1 MARAGRRSRRRRQTG
16 GQTPKPRREPRE
28 QEAVPATTAAADA
41 VPATQPATVAVPAAQ
56 AVRPRRG
63 TPRPTAPTQTGGGGR
78 RGRLYRW
85 THPRLLT
92 ETVAEL
98 RKVIW
103 PSRAET
109 RSLTTVVIVIA
120 VAVGVLLGS
129 VDWIFNRLMENVLLN

>member
-1 MARAGRRSRRRRQTG
+1 MARSGRRPHRRRQTG
-16 GQTPKPRREPRE
+16 GKTPKATAGARAPTP
-28 QEAVPATTAAADA
+28 AVATAPASL
-41 VPATQPATVAVPAAQ
+41 PPAQ

-63 TPRPTAPTQTGGGGR
+63 TPRPSAGAASGGGT

-85 THPRLLT
+85 THPRLVT

-98 RKVIW
+98 RKVVW

>member
-1 MARAGRRSRRRRQTG
+1 MARAGRRSHRRRQTG
-16 GQTPKPRREPRE
+16 GQAPKPRQPARE
-28 QEAVPATTAAADA
+28 QEPVSAPADTVPT
-41 VPATQPATVAVPAAQ
+41 TQPATASVPAAQ
-56 AVRPRRG
+56 AVRPRRSA
-63 TPRPTAPTQTGGGGR
+63 PRPTAPTQAGGGGG

-92 ETVAEL
+92 ETIAEL
-98 RKVIW
+98 RKVVW

-120 VAVGVLLGS
+120 IAVGVLLGS

>member
-1 MARAGRRSRRRRQTG
+1 MPRPGRRSPRRRQTG
-16 GQTPKPRREPRE
+16 GQPSSAGEDTRAETPPPV
-28 QEAVPATTAAADA
+28 QAAAAAAIPVPAQT
-41 VPATQPATVAVPAAQ
+41 
-56 AVRPRRG
+56 VRPRRG
-63 TPRPTAPTQTGGGGR
+63 TPRPTAGTQAGGGGR

-92 ETVAEL
+92 ETIAEL
-98 RKVIW
+98 RKVVW
-103 PSRAET
+103 PSRTET